1 MSIFKYKA
9 FNERKD
15 KILLS
20 VTAIAISIYMAF
32 SCTYFT
38 ASAGTVKED
47 VVRLHILA
55 NSNSEIDQEV
65 KLKVRDALLET
76 NASILSDSVTK
87 ENAKEHFESSKE
99 ILLKTAKKTL
109 KENGFNY
116 NVKITLQEEYFNTRT
131 YGNLTFPAGQYTALK
146 VVLGNGEGKNW
157 WCVMF
162 PPLCVPAAD
171 GLETNETTADYLTK
185 SGEKIVN
192 GGEKYIIKF
201 KFLEIYEEFR
211 NKLGTKVAS
220 FGTCGR
226 HYKKLIKAYLFYVFI
241 HLRYL
246 AWKKF
251 LFAKLYNVWK
261 QRFPKTFHLPFA
273 TYNLKEIVL

>member
-87 ENAKEHFESSKE
+87 ENAKEHFESSKD

-146 VVLGNGEGKNW
+146 IVLGEGEGKNW

-162 PPLCVPAAD
+162 PPLCVPTAD

-192 GGEKYIIKF
+192 GGEKYIVKF
-201 KFLEIYEEFR
+201 KFLEIYEE
-211 NKLGTKVAS
+211 
-220 FGTCGR
+220 
-226 HYKKLIKAYLFYVFI
+226 
-241 HLRYL
+241 LRD
-246 AWKKF
+246 KF
-251 LFAKLYNVWK
+251 NA
-261 QRFPKTFHLPFA
+261 
-273 TYNLKEIVL
+273 

>member
-20 VTAIAISIYMAF
+20 VTAIVISLYMAF

-38 ASAGTVKED
+38 ASAGTVKGD

-116 NVKITLQEEYFNTRT
+116 NVKITLQEEYFNTRS
-131 YGNLTFPAGQYTALK
+131 YGNLTFPAGQYTAIK
-146 VVLGNGEGKNW
+146 VVLGEGEGKNW

-171 GLETNETTADYLTK
+171 GLETNETTADYLTQ

-192 GGEKYIIKF
+192 GGEKYIVKF
-201 KFLEIYEEFR
+201 KFLEIYEE
-211 NKLGTKVAS
+211 
-220 FGTCGR
+220 
-226 HYKKLIKAYLFYVFI
+226 
-241 HLRYL
+241 LRD
-246 AWKKF
+246 KF
-251 LFAKLYNVWK
+251 NA
-261 QRFPKTFHLPFA
+261 
-273 TYNLKEIVL
+273 

>member
-87 ENAKEHFESSKE
+87 ENAKEHFESSKD

-116 NVKITLQEEYFNTRT
+116 NVKITLQEEYFNTRS

-171 GLETNETTADYLTK
+171 GLEINETTADYLTQ

-192 GGEKYIIKF
+192 GGEKYIVKF
-201 KFLEIYEEFR
+201 KFLEIYEE
-211 NKLGTKVAS
+211 
-220 FGTCGR
+220 
-226 HYKKLIKAYLFYVFI
+226 
-241 HLRYL
+241 LRD
-246 AWKKF
+246 KF
-251 LFAKLYNVWK
+251 NA
-261 QRFPKTFHLPFA
+261 
-273 TYNLKEIVL
+273 

>member
-9 FNERKD
+9 FNESKD

-20 VTAIAISIYMAF
+20 LITVAISLYVAF

-38 ASAGTVKED
+38 ASAQTVKED
-47 VVRLHILA
+47 VIRLHILA
-55 NSNSEIDQEV
+55 NSDSQKDQEV

-131 YGNLTFPAGQYTALK
+131 YGNLTFPAGQYTAIK
-146 VVLGNGEGKNW
+146 VVLGEGEGKNW

-171 GLETNETTADYLTK
+171 GLETNETTADYLTQ

-192 GGEKYIIKF
+192 GGEKYIVKF
-201 KFLEIYEEFR
+201 KLLEIYEELR
-211 NKLGTKVAS
+211 NKLKD
-220 FGTCGR
+220 
-226 HYKKLIKAYLFYVFI
+226 
-241 HLRYL
+241 
-246 AWKKF
+246 
-251 LFAKLYNVWK
+251 
-261 QRFPKTFHLPFA
+261 
-273 TYNLKEIVL
+273 

>member
-20 VTAIAISIYMAF
+20 VTAVAISLYMAF

-38 ASAGTVKED
+38 ASAETVKED

-55 NSNSEIDQEV
+55 NSDSETDQEV

-76 NASILSDSVTK
+76 NASILSDDVTK
-87 ENAKEHFESSKE
+87 ENAKEHFRNSKE
-99 ILLKTAKKTL
+99 ILLKTAEETL
-109 KENGFNY
+109 QKNGFNY
-116 NVKITLQEEYFNTRT
+116 DVKITLQEEYFNTRT

-146 VVLGNGEGKNW
+146 VVLGEGEGKNW

-171 GLETNETTADYLTK
+171 GLETNNNTADYLTQ
-185 SGEKIVN
+185 SGDKIVS
-192 GGEKYIIKF
+192 GGEKYIVKF
-201 KFLEIYEEFR
+201 KLLEIYEE
-211 NKLGTKVAS
+211 
-220 FGTCGR
+220 
-226 HYKKLIKAYLFYVFI
+226 
-241 HLRYL
+241 
-246 AWKKF
+246 
-251 LFAKLYNVWK
+251 
-261 QRFPKTFHLPFA
+261 
-273 TYNLKEIVL
+273 LKELVR

>member
-76 NASILSDSVTK
+76 NASILSDDVTK
-87 ENAKEHFESSKE
+87 ENAKEHFESSKD
-99 ILLKTAKKTL
+99 ILLKTAKETL
-109 KENGFNY
+109 KQNGFNY
-116 NVKITLQEEYFNTRT
+116 NVKITLQ
-131 YGNLTFPAGQYTALK
+131 
-146 VVLGNGEGKNW
+146 
-157 WCVMF
+157 
-162 PPLCVPAAD
+162 
-171 GLETNETTADYLTK
+171 
-185 SGEKIVN
+185 
-192 GGEKYIIKF
+192 
-201 KFLEIYEEFR
+201 
-211 NKLGTKVAS
+211 
-220 FGTCGR
+220 
-226 HYKKLIKAYLFYVFI
+226 
-241 HLRYL
+241 
-246 AWKKF
+246 
-251 LFAKLYNVWK
+251 
-261 QRFPKTFHLPFA
+261 
-273 TYNLKEIVL
+273 

>member
-38 ASAGTVKED
+38 ASAQTVKED

-131 YGNLTFPAGQYTALK
+131 YGNLTFPAGQYTAIK
-146 VVLGNGEGKNW
+146 VVLGEGEGKNW

-171 GLETNETTADYLTK
+171 GLETNETTADYLTQ

-192 GGEKYIIKF
+192 GGEKYIVKF
-201 KFLEIYEEFR
+201 KFLEIYEE
-211 NKLGTKVAS
+211 
-220 FGTCGR
+220 
-226 HYKKLIKAYLFYVFI
+226 
-241 HLRYL
+241 LRD
-246 AWKKF
+246 KF
-251 LFAKLYNVWK
+251 NA
-261 QRFPKTFHLPFA
+261 
-273 TYNLKEIVL
+273 

>member
-20 VTAIAISIYMAF
+20 VTAIAISLYMAF

-55 NSNSEIDQEV
+55 NSDSKADQEV
-65 KLKVRDALLET
+65 KLRVRDALLET
-76 NASILSDSVTK
+76 NASILSDNVTT
-87 ENAKEHFESSKE
+87 ENAKDHFEESKE
-99 ILLKTAKKTL
+99 LLLKTAKETL

-116 NVKITLQEEYFNTRT
+116 NVKITLQEEYFNTRA

-146 VVLGNGEGKNW
+146 VVLGEGEGKNW

-162 PPLCVPAAD
+162 PPLCIPAAD
-171 GLETNETTADYLTK
+171 GLETNENTAYYLTQ
-185 SGEKIVN
+185 SGEKVVN
-192 GGEKYIIKF
+192 GGEKYIVKF
-201 KFLEIYEEFR
+201 KLLEIYEELR
-211 NKLGTKVAS
+211 NKFNA
-220 FGTCGR
+220 
-226 HYKKLIKAYLFYVFI
+226 
-241 HLRYL
+241 
-246 AWKKF
+246 
-251 LFAKLYNVWK
+251 
-261 QRFPKTFHLPFA
+261 
-273 TYNLKEIVL
+273 

>member
-38 ASAGTVKED
+38 ASAQAVKND

-55 NSNSEIDQEV
+55 NSDSESDQTV

-76 NASILSDSVTK
+76 NASILNDGVTK
-87 ENAKEHFESSKE
+87 ENAKEHFEKSKE
-99 ILLKTAKKTL
+99 ILLKTAKETL
-109 KENGFNY
+109 NENGFNY
-116 NVKITLQEEYFNTRT
+116 DVKITLQEEYFNTRT

-146 VVLGNGEGKNW
+146 VVLGEGEGKNW

-162 PPLCVPAAD
+162 PPLCIPAAD
-171 GLETNETTADYLTK
+171 GLETNENTADYLTD
-185 SGEKIVN
+185 SGEKIVS
-192 GGEKYIIKF
+192 GGSKYIVKF
-201 KFLEIYEEFR
+201 KLLEIYEELR
-211 NKLGTKVAS
+211 SK
-220 FGTCGR
+220 
-226 HYKKLIKAYLFYVFI
+226 IK
-241 HLRYL
+241 
-246 AWKKF
+246 
-251 LFAKLYNVWK
+251 
-261 QRFPKTFHLPFA
+261 
-273 TYNLKEIVL
+273 

>member
-15 KILLS
+15 KIILS
-20 VTAIAISIYMAF
+20 VSIIAISLYMAF

-55 NSNSEIDQEV
+55 NSNSEADQDV

-76 NASILSDSVTK
+76 NVSILSDNVTK
-87 ENAKEHFESSKE
+87 ENAKEHFENSKE
-99 ILLKTAKKTL
+99 ILLKTAEETL
-109 KENGFNY
+109 KENGFDY
-116 NVKITLQEEYFNTRT
+116 NVKITLQEEYFETRA
-131 YGNLTFPAGQYTALK
+131 YDNLIFPAGQYTALK
-146 VVLGNGEGKNW
+146 VVLGDGEGKNW

-171 GLETNETTADYLTK
+171 GLETNENTADYLTK

-192 GGEKYIIKF
+192 DGEKYVVKF

-211 NKLGTKVAS
+211 NKLGV
-220 FGTCGR
+220 R
-226 HYKKLIKAYLFYVFI
+226 
-241 HLRYL
+241 
-246 AWKKF
+246 
-251 LFAKLYNVWK
+251 N
-261 QRFPKTFHLPFA
+261 
-273 TYNLKEIVL
+273 

>member
-20 VTAIAISIYMAF
+20 VTAIAISLYMAF

-55 NSNSEIDQEV
+55 NSNSEVDQEV

-76 NASILSDSVTK
+76 NASILGDSVTK

-99 ILLKTAKKTL
+99 ILLKTAKKAL
-109 KENGFNY
+109 KENGFDY
-116 NVKITLQEEYFNTRT
+116 NVNITLQEEYFETRA

-146 VVLGNGEGKNW
+146 VVLGEGKGKNW

-171 GLETNETTADYLTK
+171 GIDTNEKTADYLTD
-185 SGEKIVN
+185 SGEKIVS
-192 GGEKYIIKF
+192 GGEKYIVKF
-201 KFLEIYEEFR
+201 KLLEIYEELR
-211 NKLGTKVAS
+211 NKLGV
-220 FGTCGR
+220 R
-226 HYKKLIKAYLFYVFI
+226 D
-241 HLRYL
+241 
-246 AWKKF
+246 
-251 LFAKLYNVWK
+251 
-261 QRFPKTFHLPFA
+261 
-273 TYNLKEIVL
+273 

>member
-1 MSIFKYKA
+1 MSVFKYKA

-38 ASAGTVKED
+38 ASAETVKDD

-65 KLKVRDALLET
+65 KLKVRDALLKT
-76 NASILSDSVTK
+76 NASILSDDVTK
-87 ENAKEHFESSKE
+87 ENAKAHFENSKE
-99 ILLKTAKKTL
+99 ILLITAKETL

-116 NVKITLQEEYFNTRT
+116 NVKITLQEEYFETRA

-146 VVLGNGEGKNW
+146 VVLGEGKGKNW

-171 GLETNETTADYLTK
+171 GIETNETTTDYLTE

-192 GGEKYIIKF
+192 GGEKYIVKF
-201 KFLEIYEEFR
+201 KFLEIYEKLR
-211 NKLGTKVAS
+211 DKLGTKMA
-220 FGTCGR
+220 
-226 HYKKLIKAYLFYVFI
+226 
-241 HLRYL
+241 
-246 AWKKF
+246 
-251 LFAKLYNVWK
+251 N
-261 QRFPKTFHLPFA
+261 
-273 TYNLKEIVL
+273 

>member
-87 ENAKEHFESSKE
+87 ENAKEHFEISKE

-162 PPLCVPAAD
+162 PPLCVPTAD

-192 GGEKYIIKF
+192 GGEKYIVKF

-220 FGTCGR
+220 
-226 HYKKLIKAYLFYVFI
+226 
-241 HLRYL
+241 
-246 AWKKF
+246 
-251 LFAKLYNVWK
+251 
-261 QRFPKTFHLPFA
+261 
-273 TYNLKEIVL
+273 

>member
-131 YGNLTFPAGQYTALK
+131 YGNLTFPAGQYTAIK
-146 VVLGNGEGKNW
+146 VVLGEGEGKNW

-171 GLETNETTADYLTK
+171 GLEINETTADYLTQ

-192 GGEKYIIKF
+192 GGEKYIVKF

-220 FGTCGR
+220 
-226 HYKKLIKAYLFYVFI
+226 
-241 HLRYL
+241 
-246 AWKKF
+246 
-251 LFAKLYNVWK
+251 
-261 QRFPKTFHLPFA
+261 
-273 TYNLKEIVL
+273 

>member
-20 VTAIAISIYMAF
+20 AIAIAISIYMAF

-38 ASAGTVKED
+38 ASAETVRRD
-47 VVRLHILA
+47 TVRLHILA
-55 NSNSEIDQEV
+55 NSNSEIDQNV
-65 KLKVRDALLET
+65 KLKVRDALLKT
-76 NASILSDSVTK
+76 NASILSDNVTT
-87 ENAKEHFESSKE
+87 ENAKEHFESSEE
-99 ILLKTAKKTL
+99 ILLKTAKDTL
-109 KENGFNY
+109 KENGFDY
-116 NVKITLQEEYFNTRT
+116 DVKITLQEEYFETRA

-146 VVLGNGEGKNW
+146 VILGKGEGKNW

-171 GLETNETTADYLTK
+171 GIEVNESTTDYLTE

-192 GGEKYIIKF
+192 AGEKYIIKF

-211 NKLGTKVAS
+211 NKLGIS
-220 FGTCGR
+220 
-226 HYKKLIKAYLFYVFI
+226 
-241 HLRYL
+241 
-246 AWKKF
+246 
-251 LFAKLYNVWK
+251 N
-261 QRFPKTFHLPFA
+261 
-273 TYNLKEIVL
+273 